1 MENLM
6 INRKKPLNIGIVS
19 DNKTV
24 RNFKNITSKFGNIIL
39 PISSDILAEDNE
51 LSDSIWKNLDGIILP
66 GGKSVTET
74 RKYYDSP
81 RDPQYLDYIRDF
93 NWEIIILKSIK
104 KQIPM
109 LTTCRGTLVLNVALG
124 GTLKGRGDIYKKHS
138 KYYSRKEIVT
148 DDEKRIFKQG
158 RYKNFHNV
166 KILKNT
172 KLSEILFGE
181 DNKKDHI
188 IKTNSNHT
196 YAIDKV
202 NELFEVS
209 AISTEDGIIE
219 GIEPK
224 NKELPIIS
232 VQWHPEI
239 MFSLTN
245 GKSSFK
251 LFNNFF
257 KLSSEYQK
265 RKE

>member
-124 GTLKGRGDIYKKHS
+124 GTLKGRGDIYKKRYS
-138 KYYSRKEIVT
+138 GKYCVGCERFI
-148 DDEKRIFKQG
+148 
-158 RYKNFHNV
+158 
-166 KILKNT
+166 
-172 KLSEILFGE
+172 
-181 DNKKDHI
+181 
-188 IKTNSNHT
+188 
-196 YAIDKV
+196 
-202 NELFEVS
+202 
-209 AISTEDGIIE
+209 TE
-219 GIEPK
+219 
-224 NKELPIIS
+224 KEL
-232 VQWHPEI
+232 VDGKCVDHGTVPEDRDEE
-239 MFSLTN
+239 N
-245 GKSSFK
+245 Y
-251 LFNNFF
+251 FF
-257 KLSSEYQK
+257 KLTNYKKELLEWLENNPEVLKPKQK
-265 RKE
+265 RVELKKIIEEILNYYGFSLNDNY